1 MYFSEHKF
9 VVEIDEKG
17 HIDRNQ
23 NEVNERQTKIEK
35 HPDCKFFHRINP
47 DVEGFDIFLEISKIQ
62 NYITQSNE
70 ENLKSKFAEKLLSY
84 ISSISKPLKHIRYL
98 LKKYSQH
105 CKKWLS
111 MINILLNQ
119 KKKQLF

>member
-62 NYITQSNE
+62 NYITKSYE
-70 ENLKSKFAEKLLSY
+70 EKLKSKFAEE
-84 ISSISKPLKHIRYL
+84 
-98 LKKYSQH
+98 
-105 CKKWLS
+105 
-111 MINILLNQ
+111 LLNY
-119 KKKQLF
+119 KTEFLNH

>member
-23 NEVNERQTKIEK
+23 NKENERQTKIEK

-62 NYITQSNE
+62 NYITKSYE
-70 ENLKSKFAEKLLSY
+70 EKLKSKFAEE
-84 ISSISKPLKHIRYL
+84 
-98 LKKYSQH
+98 
-105 CKKWLS
+105 
-111 MINILLNQ
+111 LLNY
-119 KKKQLF
+119 KTEFLNH